1 MFGLERARIQGGKRE
16 GRCSSR
22 RARKERTSGSRDSS
36 AKNGLPE
43 AEERA
48 KGRRGGRER
57 TQQVA
62 GREQEV
68 WAGRRPWARGRGWM
82 GVSAIAIRD
91 PSPIS
96 RPRQPQP
103 RPLDITPRP
112 PPACENAQSSVPDW
126 SRCLT
131 SHAPILALSQAV
143 LRLFTPSTAACPTSL
158 RLQSNGRGRG
168 ELGQFGMRPE
178 PQPLSQHR
186 RRWPED
192 GCP

>member
-1 MFGLERARIQGGKRE
+1 MSRIERARIQRGKRE
-16 GRCSSR
+16 RRCSR
-22 RARKERTSGSRDSS
+22 QARKARASGSRDSS

-48 KGRRGGRER
+48 KGRRGGRGR

-68 WAGRRPWARGRGWM
+68 WAGRRPWARGRGWAAGRA

-131 SHAPILALSQAV
+131 LHAPISRTPKQCSGYLLH
-143 LRLFTPSTAACPTSL
+143 RLLLVRLVYACDVRTVRDEVNLDTS
-158 RLQSNGRGRG
+158 
-168 ELGQFGMRPE
+168 E
-178 PQPLSQHR
+178 
-186 RRWPED
+186 
-192 GCP
+192 